1 MLKVSSHY
9 LGSKMLLLR
18 DNHSIIPLPLSHSR
32 LDDEGITNILSGV
45 LIESQGQKT
54 IIGDITYDEL
64 TILAV
69 ASLII
74 KQQSPCPTM
83 VDPFT
88 SIHTFDVKQIIFN
101 AQRQAALMI
110 GECIKEMIIKTSNE
124 CLPLLREKLDELFN
138 AITKIGVNFSPLKS
152 QIEKYMESVN
162 HLDVV
167 QHTHSMKISPEVQSE
182 CLVIVASQIVDALN
196 SKVVQANYRQSLK
209 VDLTT
214 LDTKQEALNKEL

>member
-83 VDPFT
+83 VAPST
-88 SIHTFDVKQIIFN
+88 STHTFDVEKIILN

-110 GECIKEMIIKTSNE
+110 GEGIKEMIIKTSNE

-138 AITKIGVNFSPLKS
+138 AITKIEVDLSPLKY
-152 QIEKYMESVN
+152 QIKKYMESAD

-167 QHTHSMKISPEVQSE
+167 
-182 CLVIVASQIVDALN
+182 
-196 SKVVQANYRQSLK
+196 
-209 VDLTT
+209 
-214 LDTKQEALNKEL
+214 